1 MRIWRVL
8 ALAAFATLAP
18 GCDEGT
24 PQGHRVTP
32 AGTGPKITWDLEF
45 DTLPLIPLPN
55 DVATW
60 PDPSSPT
67 GRRINASVL
76 VPTGLERMT
85 RARFNDLD
93 GWSTYGPITV
103 PFDGDLNLDDLLQRQ
118 GGMGHFRLAD
128 FVNHAVYL
136 VDMETGLPV
145 PLDLNSG
152 NFPYAV
158 THTDQYQDNDP
169 RSTESNLLFET
180 VNEDANN
187 NGALDPGEDTDFDGV
202 LDHPNTLDG
211 RLMGG
216 VRSTRS
222 TAWRGSTSAS
232 PAR

>member
-8 ALAAFATLAP
+8 ALAVFATLAP

-32 AGTGPKITWDLEF
+32 AGTGPRITWDLEY

-93 GWSTYGPITV
+93 GWWV
-103 PFDGDLNLDDLLQRQ
+103 QFDLR
-118 GGMGHFRLAD
+118 
-128 FVNHAVYL
+128 
-136 VDMETGLPV
+136 
-145 PLDLNSG
+145 
-152 NFPYAV
+152 
-158 THTDQYQDNDP
+158 
-169 RSTESNLLFET
+169 
-180 VNEDANN
+180 
-187 NGALDPGEDTDFDGV
+187 GAGC
-202 LDHPNTLDG
+202 
-211 RLMGG
+211 
-216 VRSTRS
+216 
-222 TAWRGSTSAS
+222 
-232 PAR
+232 